1 MKKEE
6 IEEKDYQKKIKL
18 MKKDVLLKKI
28 KMLKCSK
35 ASITKKM
42 ASEKEKHSL

>member
-1 MKKEE
+1 
-6 IEEKDYQKKIKL
+6 

-35 ASITKKM
+35 ASIMKKM
-42 ASEKEKHSL
+42 ANEKSL